1 VAEPRQKAKVLYPLP
16 ELLPCCLVGVLRGA
30 EGWVEVEEYGE
41 AKLDFL
47 RRFVPFDHGIA
58 SHDTFSEVFNAL
70 DREGFK
76 AAFIAWTA
84 ALHENIREI
93 VAIDGKTLRRSF
105 DRGPGDRGPGDRGPG
120 DRGPGHGPIHMI
132 SAWAA
137 GQRLVLGQLAVPTK
151 ENEITAIPELLA
163 LLSLKGAIVTIDA
176 IGCQNKIAAAIRQRG
191 ADYLLALTSWH
202 SPLGTHLLALTSWHS
217 PLGTHLLALKE
228 NQPTRYRDV
237 ADFLIEQR
245 AVGFRDCAAA
255 SWATHQTSDADHG
268 RIQTRRHWIT
278 SDIGW
283 LQQRHPAWPDLT
295 SIAMVEA
302 VREEP
307 GKPASRQTRFYITSI
322 APDAAEFAH
331 AEFAHAA
338 PALGHRKRLH
348 RVLDVIYREDQ
359 CRIRKRNRPAN
370 FATIRHITLNL
381 LQRTKTTKKKSIRV
395 KRGLAALDEAFLQ
408 SVLMAA

>member
-1 VAEPRQKAKVLYPLP
+1 MFSMGRLVGHGLGWLEFFEEVPEPRQKAKVLYPLP
-16 ELLPCCLVGVLRGA
+16 ELLLCCLVGVLCGA

-47 RRFVPFDHGIA
+47 RRFLPFEHGIP
-58 SHDTFSEVFNAL
+58 SHDTVSDVFNAL

-84 ALHENIREI
+84 ALQENIREI

-105 DRGPGDRGPGDRGPG
+105 DRGQGQ
-120 DRGPGHGPIHMI
+120 GPIHMI

-137 GQRLVLGQLAVPTK
+137 GQRLVLGQLAVGAK

-163 LLSLKGAIVTIDA
+163 LLTLKGAIVTIDA
-176 IGCQNKIAAAIRQRG
+176 IGCQKKIAAAIRERG
-191 ADYLLALTSWH
+191 ADY
-202 SPLGTHLLALTSWHS
+202 
-217 PLGTHLLALKE
+217 LLALKE
-228 NQPTRYRDV
+228 NQPTLYRDV
-237 ADFLIEQR
+237 ADFLVEQR

-255 SWATHQTSDADHG
+255 SWATHQTSDGDHG
-268 RIQTRRHWIT
+268 RIETRRHWIT

-283 LQQRHPAWPDLT
+283 LRQRHPAWLDLT

-302 VREEP
+302 EREEP

-331 AEFAHAA
+331 AARQHWGIEN
-338 PALGHRKRLH
+338 GLH
-348 RVLDVIYREDQ
+348 WVLDVIYRQDE
-359 CRIRKRNRPAN
+359 CRIRKRNGPAN
-370 FATIRHITLNL
+370 FATIRHMTLNL
-381 LQRTKTTKKKSIRV
+381 LQRTKTAKKKSIRV
-395 KRGLAALDEAFLQ
+395 KRRLAALDENFLQ
-408 SVLMAA
+408 AVLIAA